1 MPDSCAETTVQCDHY
16 RWCARSFPPLSPET
30 QRQSA
35 DWRFRSMH
43 PRRQSLLLRSL
54 RQKYFT
60 QRLIR
65 HALIMC
71 WCPEARGLCLDLG
84 IFIFSARGARTVSS
98 DPSWQT
104 SCTPLSIRR
113 VCTRVCSNMHGSLG
127 GPVGAESG
135 LTTVGLDGTR
145 TGGRHMD
152 WSAGNGMVMLIV
164 WTLVVVALAYW
175 FLRITNKNSE
185 VTTPQDSALSILRER
200 YARGEISK
208 EEYENRRRH
217 LAP

>member
-1 MPDSCAETTVQCDHY
+1 
-16 RWCARSFPPLSPET
+16 
-30 QRQSA
+30 
-35 DWRFRSMH
+35 
-43 PRRQSLLLRSL
+43 
-54 RQKYFT
+54 
-60 QRLIR
+60 
-65 HALIMC
+65 
-71 WCPEARGLCLDLG
+71 
-84 IFIFSARGARTVSS
+84 
-98 DPSWQT
+98 
-104 SCTPLSIRR
+104 
-113 VCTRVCSNMHGSLG
+113 
-127 GPVGAESG
+127 
-135 LTTVGLDGTR
+135 
-145 TGGRHMD
+145 MD